1 MNKSYFTTTTISG
14 GAATVLGGNRML
26 KTSQNYAMIL
36 FIISVQIKLHMIKKI
51 TNNWVVYIKPVTQQG
66 QSTVFMAGTFL
77 STFDFDGNSYG
88 IQNSLANLK
97 LVKWLPM

>member
-1 MNKSYFTTTTISG
+1 
-14 GAATVLGGNRML
+14 ML

-36 FIISVQIKLHMIKKI
+36 FIISAHNKKI

-66 QSTVFMAGTFL
+66 QSMVFIAGTFL
-77 STFDFDGNSYG
+77 STFDFDGNSYA
-88 IQNSLANLK
+88 IQNSLVNLK